1 MNVDELK
8 KRAAAAALEYVEP
21 GMTLGLGTGSTARWA
36 VILLGE
42 KLKKGELSG
51 IKAVPTSTQTEE
63 LAREWGIELV
73 ELGPEGVDL
82 AIDGADEIDPNL
94 TLIKGRG
101 GALLR
106 EKIVEAAADRFIVI
120 ADVSK
125 KVDLLGTRA
134 PLPLE
139 VARFGWRRTLALVEG
154 LGAEAALRVNDGEPV
169 ISDNGN
175 YLIDAGFGPIGDPA
189 GLEAALKALPGVFE
203 VGIFHQL
210 ADLAI
215 IAGPDGVEEVAR

>member
-8 KRAAAAALEYVEP
+8 KQAAAAALRYVEP
-21 GMTLGLGTGSTARWA
+21 GMTLGLGTGSTARW
-36 VILLGE
+36 VVLLLGE
-42 KLKKGELSG
+42 KLRSG
-51 IKAVPTSTQTEE
+51 GLERIRAVPTSSQTEE
-63 LAREWGIELV
+63 LARAQGIELV

-82 AIDGADEIDPNL
+82 AIDGADEIDPEL

-106 EKIVEAAADRFIVI
+106 EKIVEAAARRFIVI
-120 ADVSK
+120 ADESK
-125 KVDLLGTRA
+125 KVDVLGSRA

-154 LGAEAALRVNDGEPV
+154 LGAAAALREEGGQPV

-175 YLIDAGFGPIGDPA
+175 YLIDARFGPIGDPA
-189 GLEAALKALPGVFE
+189 GLEAELKALPGVFE
-203 VGIFHQL
+203 VGIFHGL
-210 ADLAI
+210 ASLAI
-215 IAGPDGVEEVAR
+215 IAGAAGVEEVER

>member
-106 EKIVEAAADRFIVI
+106 EKIVEAAAGRFIVI

-175 YLIDAGFGPIGDPA
+175 YLIDASFGPIGDPA

-203 VGIFHQL
+203 VGIFHHL

>member
-8 KRAAAAALEYVEP
+8 KQAAAAALEYVEP

-42 KLKKGELSG
+42 KLKNGELGG
-51 IKAVPTSTQTEE
+51 IKAVPTSAQTEE

-106 EKIVEAAADRFIVI
+106 EKIVEAAAGRFIVI

-154 LGAEAALRVNDGEPV
+154 LGAEAELRSKDGEPV
-169 ISDNGN
+169 VSDNGN
-175 YLIDAGFGPIGDPA
+175 YLIDASFGPIGDPA